1 MNTIETQSDLHQNF
15 LALVEAN
22 KGVIYKVAHSYC
34 RDAEDRKDL
43 IQEIIIQLWRSQD
56 RFNDQYALS
65 TWVYRISLNV
75 AISRFR
81 KSKRRGSEK
90 PLQAAIELV
99 GDDSSKIVEDD
110 NLRLLHQFIG
120 ELKELDRALVLL
132 YLDEKSHQEISEV
145 LGISPSNVA
154 TKIGR
159 IKKSLKAKFDQE
171 HARHE

>member
-1 MNTIETQSDLHQNF
+1 MNTIEPQPDSHQSF
-15 LALVEAN
+15 LIFVEAS
-22 KGVIYKVAHSYC
+22 KGVIYKVANSYC

-75 AISRFR
+75 AISRYR
-81 KSKRRGSEK
+81 KSKRRESEK
-90 PLQAAIELV
+90 PLQAAIELI
-99 GDDSSKIVEDD
+99 GDDSETTVDDD

-120 ELKELDRALVLL
+120 ELKELDRALMLL
-132 YLDEKSHQEISEV
+132 YLDEKSHQEISAV
-145 LGISPSNVA
+145 LGISSSNVA
-154 TKIGR
+154 TKLGR

-171 HARHE
+171 NARHE